1 MKKQFALTV
10 PTPCHENWN
19 TFTPTQKGKFCGAC
33 QKEVIDF
40 TARTDDEIKH
50 YFKNNTQSTCGRFKQ
65 QQLKIYPTTEV
76 RPKSHSAWA
85 AFVAFLMLLV
95 HEPAEAQT
103 ATPAQQEQF
112 DEQKQEAKLS
122 KALTSITIKGIVI
135 DDTDS
140 LGIPGVNVVRKG
152 TTEGTVTDANGK
164 FELTINSLKANE
176 TLIVSFIGLN
186 TTEVSISPNTDSSN
200 LKITMSPDLR
210 ALGEVVVVGGAVCVK
225 WYSPRGLWWKLKN
238 LFRRY

>member
-40 TARTDDEIKH
+40 TAWTDDEIKR
-50 YFKNNTQSTCGRFKQ
+50 YFKTTTQSTCGRFKQ

-103 ATPAQQEQF
+103 STPTRQEQV
-112 DEQKQEAKLS
+112 DEQKREKIAG
-122 KALTSITIKGIVI
+122 KALTTITVRGIVI
-135 DDTDS
+135 DDVDS
-140 LGIPGVNVVRKG
+140 LGIPGVNVLRKG
-152 TTEGTVTDANGK
+152 TTEGTVTDTNGK
-164 FELTINSLKANE
+164 FELT
-176 TLIVSFIGLN
+176 LN
-186 TTEVSISPNTDSSN
+186 LPQVN
-200 LKITMSPDLR
+200 
-210 ALGEVVVVGGAVCVK
+210 
-225 WYSPRGLWWKLKN
+225 
-238 LFRRY
+238 

>member
-40 TARTDDEIKH
+40 TAWTDDEIKR
-50 YFKNNTQSTCGRFKQ
+50 YFKTTTQSTCGRFKQ
-65 QQLKIYPTTEV
+65 QQLKLYPTTEV

-95 HEPAEAQT
+95 HEPTDAQT
-103 ATPAQQEQF
+103 ATAAQQEQV
-112 DEQKQEAKLS
+112 DEQRQKPIVS

-135 DDTDS
+135 DDIDS
-140 LGIPGVNVVRKG
+140 LGLPGVNVVRKG
-152 TTEGTVTDANGK
+152 FADGIVTDADGK
-164 FELTINSLKANE
+164 FELILNRPQVNE
-176 TLIVSFIGLN
+176 TLVISFIGLK
-186 TTEVSISPNTDSSN
+186 TVEVAVSPNQDRN
-200 LKITMSPDLR
+200 LKIVMTSDVQAL
-210 ALGEVVVVGGAVCVK
+210 LGEVVLGGAVSVRR
-225 WYSPRGLWWKLKN
+225 YSPRGLWWKLKN